1 MTVGIFNTSAT
12 FNPADYAKKSFSSL
26 ITRLMPNGQAPLYG
40 ISSQLKEETAYQYEH
55 GYFSKTM
62 IFPSVTIGGGGQ
74 LIGDTTF
81 TVVSTT
87 DILIGMVLRVD
98 TTGENVLVLTVP
110 SATTM
115 TVRRAFGTTAAA
127 AIAGSVR
134 LWMVGNAYEEASV
147 RPQSL
152 IITPVR
158 VTNYTQI
165 FRNTWA
171 VSGTQAATAVIAGGT
186 PDAES
191 KMDCAMFH
199 AIDIEKA
206 LIYGQKFQGVA
217 TTGAV
222 GQPLH
227 TMDGVLN
234 ILAAA
239 AAGNISTLLSTTTW
253 TQLEAALDPVFQVV
267 TDPKNPNMRAL
278 FVGGVARR
286 VLHAIARLNST
297 YYIQGNRNDW
307 GLQFDTF
314 KTPRG
319 EFNVIEHPLFNAYG
333 ANTTWS
339 KMAIALDLSTF
350 SLAYMQGRKTKNA
363 EFNGQGSPAVDNGV
377 DAEGGTLTTE
387 LTCLVKN
394 PAANGQLLNFTAGA
408 VG

>member
-1 MTVGIFNTSAT
+1 MTVGVFNTSL
-12 FNPADYAKKSFSSL
+12 NPTDYAKKSFQSL
-26 ITRLMPNGQAPLYG
+26 ITRLMPNGSAPLFA
-40 ISSQLKEETAYQYEH
+40 ISDQLGEDTAYQYEH

-62 IFPSVTIGGGGQ
+62 VFPNVTMNASA
-74 LIGDTTF
+74 LSTDTTL

-87 DILIGMVLRVD
+87 DILAGMVMRVD
-98 TTGENVLVLTVP
+98 TTGENILILTVP
-110 SATTM
+110 SATTV
-115 TVRRAFGTTAAA
+115 TVRRGFGTVAAA
-127 AIAGSVR
+127 AISNSVK

-147 RPQSL
+147 RPSSL
-152 IITPVR
+152 LIMPVR

-191 KMDCAMFH
+191 KQDCAVFH
-199 AIDIEKA
+199 AVDIEKA
-206 LIYGQKFQGVA
+206 LIYSQKYQG
-217 TTGAV
+217 TLNNN
-222 GQPLH
+222 PLH

-234 ILAAA
+234 IVAAA
-239 AAGNISTLLSTTTW
+239 AAGNITALGATTAW
-253 TQLEAALDPVFQVV
+253 TQLEAALDPVFQQV

-278 FVGGVARR
+278 FVGGIARR

-333 ANTTWS
+333 STSTWA
-339 KMAIALDLSTF
+339 KMAIALDMTTF
-350 SLAYMQGRKTKNA
+350 SLAYMQGRKTHNA
-363 EFNGQGSPAVDNGV
+363 DFNGQGQPAVDNGI
-377 DAEGGTLTTE
+377 DAVGGTLTTE
-387 LTCLVKN
+387 LTCLVRN
-394 PAANGQLLNFTAGA
+394 PAANGQLTNFTAGA

>member
-1 MTVGIFNTSAT
+1 MTVGVFNTSL
-12 FNPADYAKKSFSSL
+12 NPTDYAKKSFQAL
-26 ITRLMPNGQAPLYG
+26 ITRLMPNGSAPLFA
-40 ISSQLKEETAYQYEH
+40 ISDQLGEDTAYQYEH

-62 IFPSVTIGGGGQ
+62 VFPNVTMNASA
-74 LIGDTTF
+74 LSTDTTL

-87 DILIGMVLRVD
+87 DILAGMVMRVD
-98 TTGENVLVLTVP
+98 TTGENILILTVP
-110 SATTM
+110 SATTV
-115 TVRRAFGTTAAA
+115 TVRRGFGTVAAA
-127 AIAGSVR
+127 AISNSVK

-147 RPQSL
+147 RPSSL
-152 IITPVR
+152 LIMPVR

-191 KMDCAMFH
+191 KQDCAVFH
-199 AIDIEKA
+199 AVDVEKA
-206 LIYGQKFQGVA
+206 LIYSQKYQG
-217 TTGAV
+217 TLNNN
-222 GQPLH
+222 PLH

-234 ILAAA
+234 IVAAA
-239 AAGNISTLLSTTTW
+239 AAGNITALGATTTW
-253 TQLEAALDPVFQVV
+253 TQLEAALDPVFQQV

-278 FVGGVARR
+278 FVGGIARR

-333 ANTTWS
+333 STSTWA
-339 KMAIALDLSTF
+339 KMAIALDLTTF
-350 SLAYMQGRKTKNA
+350 SLAYMQGRKTHNA
-363 EFNGQGSPAVDNGV
+363 DFNGQGQPAVDNGI
-377 DAEGGTLTTE
+377 DAVGGTLTTE
-387 LTCLVKN
+387 LTCLVRN
-394 PAANGQLLNFTAGA
+394 PAANGQLTNFTAGA

>member
-1 MTVGIFNTSAT
+1 MTVGTFNTSL
-12 FNPADYAKKSFSSL
+12 NPTDYARKSFQAL
-26 ITRLMPNGQAPLYG
+26 ITRIMPNGQAPLVA
-40 ISSQLKEETAYQYEH
+40 ISDQLKEETAYQYEH

-62 IFPSVTIGGGGQ
+62 IFPTVTIGGGGQ
-74 LIGDTTF
+74 LVGDTTF

-87 DILIGMVLRVD
+87 DILPGMVLRVD
-98 TTGENVLVLTVP
+98 TTGENILVLTVP
-110 SATTM
+110 TATTL
-115 TVRRAFGTTAAA
+115 TCRRAFGTVAAA
-127 AIAGSVR
+127 AIAGSVK
-134 LWMVGNAYEEASV
+134 LWMVGNAYEEASL
-147 RPQSL
+147 RPSSL
-152 IITPVR
+152 VILPVR
-158 VTNYTQI
+158 TTNFTQI

-191 KMDCAMFH
+191 KLDCAMFH
-199 AIDIEKA
+199 AVDIEKA
-206 LIYGQKFQGVA
+206 LIYGQKYQG
-217 TTGAV
+217 TLNN
-222 GQPLH
+222 QPLH

-234 ILAAA
+234 ILATA
-239 AAGNISTLLSTTTW
+239 AAGNITTLSSTTTW
-253 TQLEAALDPVFQVV
+253 TQLEAALDPVFQQV

-278 FVGGVARR
+278 FVGGIARR

-333 ANTTWS
+333 ASSTWA
-339 KMAIALDLSTF
+339 KMAVALDLSTF
-350 SLAYMQGRKTKNA
+350 SLAYMQGRKTHNA
-363 EFNGQGSPAVDNGV
+363 DFNGQGQPAVDSGI
-377 DAEGGTLTTE
+377 DAQGGTLTTE
-387 LTCLVKN
+387 LTCLVRN